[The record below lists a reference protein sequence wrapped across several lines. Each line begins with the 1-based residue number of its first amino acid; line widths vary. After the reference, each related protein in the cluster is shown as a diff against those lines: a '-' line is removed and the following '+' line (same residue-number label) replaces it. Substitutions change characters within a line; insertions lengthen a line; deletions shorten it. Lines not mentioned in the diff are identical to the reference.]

1 MSAPTLRERIAE
13 RLDRHLPESYGDTG
27 CALRCGWSDEGTT
40 DSAGEHLADAVLAVV
55 ADWLT
60 EECRLDPAE
69 GMALTVARAQV
80 MRGDEPTPNVAA
92 ACIIALD
99 RLTALADRVR
109 EGEA

>member
-60 EECRLDPAE
+60 EPEQAVTLSDALERATWPDGEQALSHRILGTVLAPPAL
-69 GMALTVARAQV
+69 A
-80 MRGDEPTPNVAA
+80 
-92 ACIIALD
+92 
-99 RLTALADRVR
+99 ALADRVR

>member
-60 EECRLDPAE
+60 EDEQRQAVFFSGDGPYLPPTDEQRLA
-69 GMALTVARAQV
+69 
-80 MRGDEPTPNVAA
+80 
-92 ACIIALD
+92 
-99 RLTALADRVR
+99 ALADRVR

>member
-60 EECRLDPAE
+60 EDEQV
-69 GMALTVARAQV
+69 LTVRCSADDPYSPPTDEQV
-80 MRGDEPTPNVAA
+80 LA
-92 ACIIALD
+92 
-99 RLTALADRVR
+99 ALADRVR